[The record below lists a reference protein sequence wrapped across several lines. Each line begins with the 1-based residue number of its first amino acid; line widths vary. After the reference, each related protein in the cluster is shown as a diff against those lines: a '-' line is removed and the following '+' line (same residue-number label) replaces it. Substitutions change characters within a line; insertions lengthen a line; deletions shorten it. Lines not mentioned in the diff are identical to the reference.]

1 MTSSSAQPE
10 AAGGESPVP
19 RARAASEAG
28 TGGGEAADIT
38 ARQAA
43 ITEART
49 KARAKLVHWICLS
62 VILAVLPTIGNSFI
76 AFFQNKTPSL
86 AEMAVRGDLYVVCMG
101 LTGTAIGQAV
111 LRKNHHRH
119 YLVAFLT
126 IFSVLLLILLVVL
139 SAAKDAPGVDRELL
153 GYTSLWFFGG
163 TVLITGTITYLCELE
178 LPS

>member
-1 MTSSSAQPE
+1 M
-10 AAGGESPVP
+10 PVP
-19 RARAASEAG
+19 QSGAAAEPADGSSDEA
-28 TGGGEAADIT
+28 TATVVQDEAVK
-38 ARQAA
+38 
-43 ITEART
+43 EAKIR
-49 KARAKLVHWICLS
+49 ARAKLVHWVCLS
-62 VILAVLPTIGNSFI
+62 VILALLPTIGNSFF

-86 AEMAVRGDLYVVCMG
+86 AEMAVQGDLYVVCMG

-126 IFSVLLLILLVVL
+126 IFSILLLILLVVL
-139 SAAKDAPGVDRELL
+139 SAAKGAPGVDRELL

>member
-1 MTSSSAQPE
+1 MAEPVGGRSDE
-10 AAGGESPVP
+10 AAAVV
-19 RARAASEAG
+19 RQEAVK
-28 TGGGEAADIT
+28 EAKV
-38 ARQAA
+38 R
-43 ITEART
+43 
-49 KARAKLVHWICLS
+49 ARAKLVHWVCLS
-62 VILAVLPTIGNSFI
+62 VILALLPTVGNSFV